1 MRLADY
7 SSDERCFEFDLR
19 TGAYSH
25 LKLPTPRTN
34 RAGYS
39 GMAQLLRCPR
49 KVKVQVAKYLLEGTR
64 GSPSAP
70 RNGTSSMAHSL

>member
-7 SSDERCFEFDLR
+7 SSDEHCFEFDLR
-19 TGAYSH
+19 SGAYSH

-49 KVKVQVAKYLLEGTR
+49 KRKVLVAKYLLDGD
-64 GSPSAP
+64 A
-70 RNGTSSMAHSL
+70 